1 MQCINRAKSLS
12 IVKRSS
18 VSCNICVFII
28 IHAERVTSSTA
39 TLPLESGVDLHLHRV
54 HFLVHY
60 KFQQLDAIVDSHN
73 IPVHCQ
79 VNGTVKAF
87 VQPPTTTV
95 AAAVAAV
102 N

>member
-1 MQCINRAKSLS
+1 MRYIN
-12 IVKRSS
+12 
-18 VSCNICVFII
+18 
-28 IHAERVTSSTA
+28 
-39 TLPLESGVDLHLHRV
+39 LHLHL
-54 HFLVHY
+54 HYIYIHY
-60 KFQQLDAIVDSHN
+60 KFQQLDAIVDSQN

-79 VNGTVKAF
+79 VNGTVKAYIYIYIYIRCDAAF

>member
-1 MQCINRAKSLS
+1 M
-12 IVKRSS
+12 
-18 VSCNICVFII
+18 
-28 IHAERVTSSTA
+28 
-39 TLPLESGVDLHLHRV
+39 DLHLHRV

-60 KFQQLDAIVDSHN
+60 KFQQLDAIVDSQN

-79 VNGTVKAF
+79 VNGTVKAYIYIYIYIRCDAAF

-102 N
+102 NIDGGHCVVHDRLVYSK